1 MTRSNLHIS
10 IDAVFFE
17 LEFFL
22 RQFGRF
28 ERKSFMC
35 AAKRC
40 KAFRFQNITHR
51 LLSVI
56 MYLPFFFIAFLC
68 MTVANSRTDDLSD
81 VNNNYELDDG
91 PDSVTLSNNC
101 PPATNQEN
109 NKIRREAACAVPR
122 RDPNP
127 ELCPPLLKPV
137 CCIGLPDELGSEI
150 PDCWECKSSLVMPP
164 RDCALAELKAYI

>member
-1 MTRSNLHIS
+1 MPCFSSLNFFFDSLVGLNENLS
-10 IDAVFFE
+10 CV
-17 LEFFL
+17 L
-22 RQFGRF
+22 Q
-28 ERKSFMC
+28 SV
-35 AAKRC
+35 AAKH
-40 KAFRFQNITHR
+40 FRFQNITHR